1 MSAYPALPATVVD
14 FRYLTDLHLQRT
26 IKAVRRRTGQDAL
39 YALGH
44 PYGCEVRLTCPN
56 GGAPYWHPIAVPTY
70 FLTDLASVPRLA
82 RPIIGRVGP
91 HLEASIIHDWLYSAW
106 QVESCVPNEDMR
118 RFCDATFLEA
128 MKVAG
133 VSRFKRWLIWRAVRL
148 GGRGPFFGSHGRL
161 FVKE

>member
-1 MSAYPALPATVVD
+1 MSAYPALPATVVG
-14 FRYLTDLHLQRT
+14 FRYLADLHLQRT

-39 YALGH
+39 YALAH
-44 PYGCEVRLTCPN
+44 PYGCEVQLKGSRD
-56 GGAPYWHPIAVPTY
+56 GIPYWHPIDVPTH

-91 HLEASIIHDWLYSAW
+91 HLEASIVHDWIYSAW
-106 QVESCVPNEDMR
+106 QVESRVPDEEMR
-118 RFCDATFLEA
+118 RFCDAVFLEA

-148 GGRGPFFGSHGRL
+148 GGRGPFFGRDERL

>member
-1 MSAYPALPATVVD
+1 MSAYPNLPTTVIG
-14 FRYLTDLHLQRT
+14 FRYLTDLRLTRT

-44 PYGCEVRLTCPN
+44 AYGCQVHLK
-56 GGAPYWHPIAVPTY
+56 GSDGIPYRHPIAVPTH

-91 HLEASIIHDWLYSAW
+91 HLEASIVHDWLYSAW
-106 QVESCVPNEDMR
+106 QVESRQPNEDMR

-128 MKVAG
+128 MKRAG
-133 VSRFKRWLIWRAVRL
+133 VSRLKRWLIYRAVRL
-148 GGRGPFFGSHGRL
+148 GGRGPFFGRDERL